1 MTDPETKKEIVKVS
15 ETVLRLLK
23 EDERCRNDDKW
34 LTYRVMRE
42 FTKIYIPFEDFAK
55 IPAFETIKRV
65 RAKIQNKDRLYQP
78 TDSDVLKKRRTRAQ
92 TFTEVFGR
100 T

>member
-1 MTDPETKKEIVKVS
+1 MPDEHTKKEIAKVS

-42 FTKIYIPFEDFAK
+42 FTNIYIPFADFEK

-92 TFTEVFGR
+92 TFNELFR
-100 T
+100 